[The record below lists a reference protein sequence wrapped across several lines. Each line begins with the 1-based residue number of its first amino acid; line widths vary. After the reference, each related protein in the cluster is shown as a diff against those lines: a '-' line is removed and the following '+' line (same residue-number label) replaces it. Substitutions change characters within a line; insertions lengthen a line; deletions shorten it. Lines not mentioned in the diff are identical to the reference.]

1 MGVGA
6 VDAAPDGGGDVPAG
20 GRPADRLLFTHA
32 GAGAGG
38 TAMDGLSLYTYPCVM
53 SCPVSF
59 CLFAV
64 YVRFLLISLLVKF
77 LFNEDADIL
86 PREPLTDLG
95 KFLSCEYKCMP
106 LLGMIRN

>member
-20 GRPADRLLFTHA
+20 GRPADRLLFS
-32 GAGAGG
+32 GAGG

-77 LFNEDADIL
+77 LFSEDDDIL
-86 PREPLTDLG
+86 PREPLNELG
-95 KFLSCEYKCMP
+95 KFLSCAYKCMP